1 MKFKNPAFIVK
12 ATWSDKTIISDIY
25 RTKESVLEEVESLLE
40 EADEVVQ
47 ISIEVVG
54 IISE

>member
-12 ATWSDKTIISDIY
+12 ATWSDETIISDIFM
-25 RTKESVLEEVESLLE
+25 TKKNVLEEVESLLE
-40 EADEVVQ
+40 EADDIVQ

>member
-1 MKFKNPAFIVK
+1 MKFKKPAFIIK
-12 ATWSDKTIISDIY
+12 ATWSDETIISDIY

-40 EADEVVQ
+40 ETEVVQ
-47 ISIEVVG
+47 VFIEVVG

>member
-12 ATWSDKTIISDIY
+12 ATWSDETIISDIY
-25 RTKESVLEEVESLLE
+25 RTKENVLEE
-40 EADEVVQ
+40 AEVVQ
-47 ISIEVVG
+47 VSIEVVG